1 MKNQEVF
8 QRLSDEKERMR
19 GSLPL
24 NLQFFASNNSD
35 DNNNDDDND
44 DAADEDDDEDEDEK
58 KEKTFTQ
65 SQVTAMLAREKKEGR
80 RSMLRSLGFSSVTE
94 AKNTMSALQKLLNG
108 NNNVDTDSN
117 VNDNNDDN
125 NDDEAVRTALERAEV
140 AESKLACITA
150 GVNKES
156 IDDVLAIAKFKVSD
170 DKDLATVLTEMSK
183 EAKYASF
190 FDEEQGDKGTGND
203 PGHVKKKDSQTAG
216 SYGARL
222 ASSTIQQKEK
232 KKSSYF

>member
-35 DNNNDDDND
+35 DDDNDDDND
-44 DAADEDDDEDEDEK
+44 DAADEDGDEDEDEK

-108 NNNVDTDSN
+108 NNNVDTGSN
-117 VNDNNDDN
+117 VNDNND
-125 NDDEAVRTALERAEV
+125 DDEAVRTALERAEA

-190 FDEEQGDKGTGND
+190 FDEEQGDNGTGND

-222 ASSTIQQKEK
+222 ASSVTQQKEK